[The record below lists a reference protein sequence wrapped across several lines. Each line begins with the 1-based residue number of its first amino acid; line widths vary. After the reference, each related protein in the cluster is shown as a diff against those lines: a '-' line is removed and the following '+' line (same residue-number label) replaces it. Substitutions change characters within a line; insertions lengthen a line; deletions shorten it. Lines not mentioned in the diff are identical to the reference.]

1 MEQNKINIDGTKVKT
16 ARKKILW
23 TTGIFSLAAAV
34 LAAGTLILRGDIK
47 INPMLAQNYEV
58 HGVDVSHYQ
67 GTISRILI
75 LR

>member
-1 MEQNKINIDGTKVKT
+1 MDD
-16 ARKKILW
+16 RD
-23 TTGIFSLAAAV
+23 FF
-34 LAAGTLILRGDIK
+34 AGSSSSCWETLILRGDIK

-67 GTISRILI
+67 GTIDWATLSQQNLD